1 MWTPGDRPVD
11 WCCHG
16 RPSSLWCGSR
26 RLTCCNTSPSPQ
38 SPPPPAAAC
47 RTPLLFWSSREPHGI
62 FTKTLGLHSCSHQTA
77 VAACCRYCSCC
88 FYTLANKVAIVAEF
102 PIFYVNQC
110 TSTRACFF
118 CFFAAF
124 HRNFCYPHYRNFCE
138 KQRKSRRNKIWNWTS
153 YVYVCIY
160 NSSIHL

>member
-26 RLTCCNTSPSPQ
+26 RLTCCSTSPS
-38 SPPPPAAAC
+38 PPPAAAC

-77 VAACCRYCSCC
+77 VAAVTAPAASIRSPIKWQSLQSFQYFMWINVQAFLDFHGFDFCDFWFTAVYNSTLFSSPLVLLSNLNLRS
-88 FYTLANKVAIVAEF
+88 FYF
-102 PIFYVNQC
+102 HWFFYVP
-110 TSTRACFF
+110 
-118 CFFAAF
+118 
-124 HRNFCYPHYRNFCE
+124 PH
-138 KQRKSRRNKIWNWTS
+138 
-153 YVYVCIY
+153 
-160 NSSIHL
+160 